1 MSEFITTIK
10 TRYTN
15 TPVITE
21 KKTFESPYSSK
32 NKRIAIS
39 GDNRNTGKKFTSR
52 LIK

>member
-1 MSEFITTIK
+1 MSEFVTTIK

-21 KKTFESPYSSK
+21 KKTFESLYSSK
-32 NKRIAIS
+32 NKRTVIS
-39 GDNRNTGKKFTSR
+39 GDNRNVGKKFTGQ